1 MNFEDKHYTISENI
15 YSEKA
20 SQGSFCSML
29 SSRDWEN
36 NLLSQV
42 IHETIQQTIVDGRTP
57 TSNNFNRLK
66 EYKGIRI
73 PSKEIFVP
81 KTE

>member
-1 MNFEDKHYTISENI
+1 MKTSIQKRHHKGPFAVCYQVEI
-15 YSEKA
+15 
-20 SQGSFCSML
+20 G
-29 SSRDWEN
+29 EN